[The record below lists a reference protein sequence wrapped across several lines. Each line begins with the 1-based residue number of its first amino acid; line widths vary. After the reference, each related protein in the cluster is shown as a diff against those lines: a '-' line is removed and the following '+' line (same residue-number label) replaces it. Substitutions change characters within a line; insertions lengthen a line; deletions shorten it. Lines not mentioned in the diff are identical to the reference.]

1 MLDGELS
8 AVPDDPQAI
17 VRLLQTEEVRRDPHP
32 YYDRLRDL
40 APVFRDADTG
50 MWYLTGWEHCN
61 RVLRS
66 ERYGQGGRV
75 KLDPRYETSS
85 SLRMLGENL
94 TGMDAP
100 EHTRLRF
107 LAAQGLSRPVVENM
121 RRYLHSLTAE
131 VLDELADRDSFDV
144 VADYAARIPNT
155 VICEMLGVPRADHE
169 QFGAWLADQFRL
181 LSPIPPTDELLAEV
195 DQSID
200 KLEAYLGE
208 VIEERRR
215 APRTDLISAFV
226 SVDESAAERMTAREA
241 LVMTLVLLG
250 GGSDT
255 TKTVITM
262 GVRSLLQNPGELR
275 RLLDDPS
282 LDGKAFEEL
291 VRIGGPVLVA
301 NPRISFDEVEIGGHA
316 IAAGEMVAPVLI
328 AANFDPAVF
337 ADPHRLDIGRSPNP
351 HLAFG
356 HGAHV
361 CVGNM
366 LARMVGMHSIG
377 ALVRRFQDMRLV
389 DDRLDARVDL
399 FALRGVRSMPVQ
411 RMG

>member
-1 MLDGELS
+1 MLDGEIGP
-8 AVPDDPQAI
+8 VPDDPQAI
-17 VRLLQTEEVRRDPHP
+17 VRMLQTEAVRRDPHP

-40 APVFRDADTG
+40 APVFKDADTG

-66 ERYGQGGRV
+66 DRFGQGGRL

-85 SLRMLGENL
+85 ALRMLGENL

-107 LAAQGLSRPVVENM
+107 LASQGLSRPVVEKM
-121 RRYLHSLTAE
+121 RQYLHALTAE
-131 VLDELADRDSFDV
+131 VLDELAQRETFDV

-155 VICEMLGVPRADHE
+155 VICEMLGVPREDHE

-195 DQSID
+195 DVSVN
-200 KLEAYLGE
+200 KLEAYLAR
-208 VIEERRR
+208 VIDERRR
-215 APRTDLISAFV
+215 EPKTDLISAFLAT
-226 SVDESAAERMTAREA
+226 DTSAGDRMTAREVV
-241 LVMTLVLLG
+241 VMTLVLLG

-255 TKTVITM
+255 TKTVISM
-262 GVRSLLQNPGELR
+262 GVRALLQNPAER
-275 RLLDDPS
+275 RKLIDNPS
-282 LDGKAFEEL
+282 IDNKAFEEL
-291 VRIGGPVLVA
+291 IRVCGPVLVA
-301 NPRISFDEVEIGGHA
+301 NPRISFDDIEIGGHA
-316 IAAGEMVAPVLI
+316 VKAGEMVAPVLI

-337 ADPHRLDIGRSPNP
+337 EDPHRLNLERSPNP

-366 LARMVGMHSIG
+366 LARMVGMHAIG
-377 ALVRRFQDMRLV
+377 SLVRRFPELRLA

-399 FALRGVRSMPVQ
+399 FALRGVRSMPV
-411 RMG
+411 RRV